1 MNPQPVPAARRV
13 PSATD
18 AASVSS
24 DSFASAAVP
33 AALATEGSREPELNA
48 QLFRYAEDLQQM
60 LERQGELEADYRDL
74 LLASIPLAES
84 RNQLNGLIDRSPDMH
99 IVTDSEGR
107 VLRCN
112 PATAKLGRPEEVLGS
127 LLRHW
132 LSPTHVEQY
141 EALLRR
147 ALRAAP
153 GELQDDAQPE
163 LKLCPTVPVGAS
175 LIVSVQ
181 ALPLLH
187 EGRISSVHWIMH
199 DVTRQREVQFEAQIS
214 SAVFKSASE
223 GVVIT
228 DAGGRILSVN
238 PSFCRITG
246 YSPAEAIGNKPGKLL
261 GSGVHD
267 EAFFAAFWQSL
278 RETGNWQGE
287 IYNRRKSGEVYPE
300 WLTVN
305 AVRNEDGGIES
316 YIAVFADLSHIFDET
331 QQRVA
336 YLAHHD
342 ILTTLPNRL
351 LFHERLQ
358 EVLGQKNCAD
368 NGFSVILLD
377 LDRFKQVNDAFGPR
391 VGDGVLQEVARRL
404 RETVRK
410 VDTLARFGGN
420 EFAIIAPGMSGEADI
435 GGYCAKLL
443 GALRPAML
451 IDGREL
457 FVCSSLG
464 CATYPAHG
472 HDEGVLLKNAAA
484 AMYYAKSAGGNT
496 YSLHDAHAVVDDG
509 TLPMENELRRAL
521 ERGQLRLEYQPQVA
535 TRDGTLVG
543 VEALL
548 RWQHPL
554 FGEVSPE
561 QFIPVAEAA
570 GLIGSIGEW
579 VLHSACR
586 QLAAWDAQG
595 VPIASIGVNLSP
607 RQLRDPAIVDKVRA
621 ALAVS
626 GIAAPRLELEVT
638 ESEMLFQLDADR
650 YKLDALRELGVKI
663 AIDDFGSGYS
673 SLGRLLHLKIDR
685 LKLDRCFVLELEPQ
699 GDTRAGAIT
708 AAILSLGEALG
719 VELVVEGVE
728 TEAQFALLSR
738 QGFQVIQGYL
748 TGRPMSA
755 AAIAQRV
762 TDAAV
767 YTEPRYAHA

>member
-1 MNPQPVPAARRV
+1 M
-13 PSATD
+13 SMI
-18 AASVSS
+18 ASL
-24 DSFASAAVP
+24 ASARQFMSAAPPMPP
-33 AALATEGSREPELNA
+33 AGDSSREPELNA

-60 LERQGELEADYRDL
+60 LERQIELEADYKDL
-74 LLASIPLAES
+74 LKASIPLAES

-112 PATAKLGRPEEVLGS
+112 PATAMLGRTEEIIGS

-132 LSPTHVEQY
+132 LSPTHLEQY
-141 EALLRR
+141 EALQRR
-147 ALRAAP
+147 ALLAAP
-153 GELQDDAQPE
+153 GEAEDGTLHE
-163 LKLCPTVPVGAS
+163 LKLCPGAPPGTS
-175 LIVSVQ
+175 LIVAVQ
-181 ALPLLH
+181 ALPVLH
-187 EGRISSVHWIMH
+187 EGKISSVHWIMH
-199 DVTRQREVQFEAQIS
+199 DVTRQREAQFASQIS
-214 SAVFKSASE
+214 SAVFRSAAE

-228 DAGGRILSVN
+228 DINGNILSVN

-246 YSPAEAIGNKPGKLL
+246 YSASEAIGRKPGELL
-261 GSGVHD
+261 ASGVHD
-267 EAFFAAFWQSL
+267 EAFYAAFWQSL

-300 WLTVN
+300 WLTVS
-305 AVRNEDGGIES
+305 AVRNEDGAVES
-316 YIAVFADLSHIFDET
+316 FIAVFADLSHIFDET

-342 ILTTLPNRL
+342 MLTTLPNRL

-358 EVLGQKNCAD
+358 EVLAQEDSAD
-368 NGFSVILLD
+368 NGFTVILLD
-377 LDRFKQVNDAFGPR
+377 LDRFKQVNVAFGPH

-404 RETVRK
+404 LATVHK

-420 EFAIIAPGMSGEADI
+420 EFAIIASGMTGEADI
-435 GGYCAKLL
+435 GCFCAKLL
-443 GALRPAML
+443 GALRQPMA

-457 FVCSSLG
+457 FICSSLG

-472 HDEGVLLKNAAA
+472 HDEGALLKSAAA
-484 AMYYAKSAGGNT
+484 AMYHAKTAGGNT
-496 YSLHDAHAVVDDG
+496 YSLHDVRGAVDDG
-509 TLPMENELRRAL
+509 TLPMETELRRAL

-535 TRDGTLVG
+535 TRNGALVG

-548 RWQHPL
+548 RWQHPH

-586 QLAAWDAQG
+586 QLAAWDDQG
-595 VPIASIGVNLSP
+595 VSIASMGVNLSP

-621 ALAVS
+621 ALTAS
-626 GIAAPRLELEVT
+626 GIAAARLELEVT

-650 YKLDALRELGVKI
+650 YKLAALRDLGVKI

-673 SLGRLLHLKIDR
+673 SLGRLLQLKIDR

-728 TEAQFALLSR
+728 TEAQFELLSR

-748 TGRPMSA
+748 TGRPMSPA
-755 AAIAQRV
+755 AVAQRF
-762 TDAAV
+762 
-767 YTEPRYAHA
+767 TEFAGRSEAGCVHG

>member
-1 MNPQPVPAARRV
+1 MI
-13 PSATD
+13 
-18 AASVSS
+18 ASL
-24 DSFASAAVP
+24 ASARQFMSAAPPMPP
-33 AALATEGSREPELNA
+33 AGDSSREPELNA

-60 LERQGELEADYRDL
+60 LERQIELEADYKDL
-74 LLASIPLAES
+74 LKASIPLAES

-112 PATAKLGRPEEVLGS
+112 PATAMLGRTEEIIGS

-132 LSPTHVEQY
+132 LSPTHLEQY
-141 EALLRR
+141 EALQRR
-147 ALRAAP
+147 ALLAAP
-153 GELQDDAQPE
+153 GEAEDGTLHE
-163 LKLCPTVPVGAS
+163 LKLCPGAPPGTS
-175 LIVSVQ
+175 LIVAVQ
-181 ALPLLH
+181 ALPVLH
-187 EGRISSVHWIMH
+187 EGKISSVHWIMH
-199 DVTRQREVQFEAQIS
+199 DVTRQREAQFASQIS
-214 SAVFKSASE
+214 SAVFRSAAE

-228 DAGGRILSVN
+228 DINGSILSVN

-246 YSPAEAIGNKPGKLL
+246 YSASEAIGRKPGELL
-261 GSGVHD
+261 ASGVHD
-267 EAFFAAFWQSL
+267 EAFYAAFWQSL

-300 WLTVN
+300 WLTVS
-305 AVRNEDGGIES
+305 AVRNEDGAIES
-316 YIAVFADLSHIFDET
+316 FIAVFADLSHIFDET

-342 ILTTLPNRL
+342 MLTTLPNRL

-358 EVLGQKNCAD
+358 EVLAQEDSAD
-368 NGFSVILLD
+368 NGFTVILLD
-377 LDRFKQVNDAFGPR
+377 LDRFKQVNVAFGPH

-404 RETVRK
+404 LATVHK

-420 EFAIIAPGMSGEADI
+420 EFAIIASGMTGEADI
-435 GGYCAKLL
+435 GCFCAKLL
-443 GALRPAML
+443 GALRQPMA

-457 FVCSSLG
+457 FICSSLG

-472 HDEGVLLKNAAA
+472 HDEGALLKSAAA
-484 AMYYAKSAGGNT
+484 AMYHAKTAGGNT
-496 YSLHDAHAVVDDG
+496 YSLHDVRGAVDDG
-509 TLPMENELRRAL
+509 TLPMETELRRAL

-535 TRDGTLVG
+535 TRNGALVG

-548 RWQHPL
+548 RWQHPH

-586 QLAAWDAQG
+586 QLAAWDDQG
-595 VPIASIGVNLSP
+595 VSIASMGVNLSP

-621 ALAVS
+621 ALTAS
-626 GIAAPRLELEVT
+626 GIAAARLELEVT

-650 YKLDALRELGVKI
+650 YKLAALRDLGVKI

-673 SLGRLLHLKIDR
+673 SLGRLLQLKIDR

-728 TEAQFALLSR
+728 TEAQFELLSR

-748 TGRPMSA
+748 TGRPMSPA
-755 AAIAQRV
+755 AVAQRF
-762 TDAAV
+762 
-767 YTEPRYAHA
+767 TEFAGRSEAGCVHG

>member
-1 MNPQPVPAARRV
+1 MI
-13 PSATD
+13 
-18 AASVSS
+18 ASL
-24 DSFASAAVP
+24 ASARQFMSAAPPMPP
-33 AALATEGSREPELNA
+33 AGDSSREPELNA

-60 LERQGELEADYRDL
+60 LERQIELEADYKDL
-74 LLASIPLAES
+74 LKASIPLAES

-112 PATAKLGRPEEVLGS
+112 PATAMLGRTEEIIGS

-132 LSPTHVEQY
+132 LSPTHLEQY
-141 EALLRR
+141 EALQRR
-147 ALRAAP
+147 ALLAAP
-153 GELQDDAQPE
+153 GEAEDGTLHE
-163 LKLCPTVPVGAS
+163 LKLCPGAPPGTS
-175 LIVSVQ
+175 LIVAVQ
-181 ALPLLH
+181 ALPVLH
-187 EGRISSVHWIMH
+187 EGKISSVHWIMH
-199 DVTRQREVQFEAQIS
+199 DVTRQREAQFASQIS
-214 SAVFKSASE
+214 SAVFRSAAE

-228 DAGGRILSVN
+228 DINGNILSVN

-246 YSPAEAIGNKPGKLL
+246 YSASEAIGRKPGELL
-261 GSGVHD
+261 ASGVHD
-267 EAFFAAFWQSL
+267 EAFYAAFWQSL

-300 WLTVN
+300 WLTVS
-305 AVRNEDGGIES
+305 AVRNEDGAVES
-316 YIAVFADLSHIFDET
+316 FIAVFADLSHIFDET

-342 ILTTLPNRL
+342 MLTTLPNRL

-358 EVLGQKNCAD
+358 EVLAQEDSAD
-368 NGFSVILLD
+368 NGFTVILLD
-377 LDRFKQVNDAFGPR
+377 LDRFKQVNVAFGPH

-404 RETVRK
+404 LATVHK

-420 EFAIIAPGMSGEADI
+420 EFAIIASGMTGEADI
-435 GGYCAKLL
+435 GCFCAKLL
-443 GALRPAML
+443 GALRQPMA

-457 FVCSSLG
+457 FICSSLG

-472 HDEGVLLKNAAA
+472 HDEGALLKSAAA
-484 AMYYAKSAGGNT
+484 AMYHAKTAGGNT
-496 YSLHDAHAVVDDG
+496 YSLHDVRGAVDDG
-509 TLPMENELRRAL
+509 TLPMETELRRAL

-535 TRDGTLVG
+535 TRNGALVG

-548 RWQHPL
+548 RWQHPH

-586 QLAAWDAQG
+586 QLAAWDDQG
-595 VPIASIGVNLSP
+595 VSIASMGVNLSP

-621 ALAVS
+621 ALTAS
-626 GIAAPRLELEVT
+626 GIAAARLELEVT

-650 YKLDALRELGVKI
+650 YKLAALRDLGVKI

-673 SLGRLLHLKIDR
+673 SLGRLLQLKIDR

-728 TEAQFALLSR
+728 TEAQFELLSR

-748 TGRPMSA
+748 TGRPMSPA
-755 AAIAQRV
+755 AVAQRF
-762 TDAAV
+762 
-767 YTEPRYAHA
+767 TEFAGRSEAGCVHG